1 MIEPKSP
8 EELAQALADCAAAG
22 KTIQL
27 GGAMSKAL
35 MAGPVHSADASIST
49 IAMNRVLQYEPADLT
64 ISVEAGMRW
73 ADLTI
78 TACGQ

>member
-1 MIEPKSP
+1 MIEPTSP

-35 MAGPVHSADASIST
+35 MAGPVDSADATIST
-49 IAMNRVLQYEPADLT
+49 VSMTRVLQYEPADLPSAWKPVCDGP
-64 ISVEAGMRW
+64 I
-73 ADLTI
+73 
-78 TACGQ
+78 